1 MNQKLAFPRAF
12 DGLCVVSDRGILTAT
27 SFFITFPISSH
38 GTIQGFV
45 LGGMKMNSRLP
56 CGLPLLLSLWFLLH
70 LFGILT
76 PTHALAIEGRIVLGP
91 VDAPPPTKVI
101 LNGGMYATLSAA
113 DGSFRFVDVP
123 TGKPS
128 LGH

>member
-1 MNQKLAFPRAF
+1 M
-12 DGLCVVSDRGILTAT
+12 VSERGILTAT
-27 SFFITFPISSH
+27 SFFITFPISWH
-38 GTIQGFV
+38 GTFQSFV
-45 LGGMKMNSRLP
+45 SGGMKMNSRLP
-56 CGLPLLLSLWFLLH
+56 CGLPLLWFLLH

-123 TGKPS
+123 AGKPS